1 MYQRMEKLAN
11 SDIIIE
17 KKYNGY
23 TRGTDYKLSL
33 HVLFTVGE
41 HIANVPDTYV
51 AATLIEELRR
61 FVNSSGLEDVVIKK
75 LEEPEVPQSTFNPEN
90 WEYYA

>member
-23 TRGTDYKLSL
+23 TRGTDYKLTL
-33 HVLFTVGE
+33 HVLLNVSE
-41 HIANVPDTYV
+41 QMSHIPDNYI
-51 AATLIEELRR
+51 AATLLEELRR
-61 FVNSSGLEDVVIKK
+61 FVNSSNLEDVVIEK
-75 LEEPEVPQSTFNPEN
+75 LEEPEV
-90 WEYYA
+90 

>member
-11 SDIIIE
+11 SDIIIK

-33 HVLFTVGE
+33 HVLFTASE
-41 HIANVPDTYV
+41 YMDNIPDPYI
-51 AATLIEELRR
+51 AATLVEELRR
-61 FVNSSGLEDVVIKK
+61 FVNSSNLEDVVIEK
-75 LEEPEVPQSTFNPEN
+75 LEEPETPQPTFNPEN
-90 WEYYA
+90 

>member
-23 TRGTDYKLSL
+23 ARGTDYKLSL
-33 HVLFTVGE
+33 YVLFSVE
-41 HIANVPDTYV
+41 EYMANIPDPYV
-51 AATLIEELRR
+51 AATLVEELRR
-61 FVNSSGLEDVVIKK
+61 FVNSSNLEDVVIKK
-75 LEEPEVPQSTFNPEN
+75 LEEPEVPQPTFNPEN
-90 WEYYA
+90 